1 VLRHRRSREV
11 GPLGRS
17 VSLRADQSVNENRYL
32 CIHGHFYQPP
42 RENPWL
48 EGIELQDSAAPFHDW
63 NERVTAECYA
73 PNSAARILNA
83 EGRIAK
89 IVNNYSGISFN
100 FGPTLLSWM
109 KDKAPE
115 TYQGILDADKMSAQ
129 RFSGHGS
136 ALAQCYNHMIMPLA
150 NARDKLTQVIWGLED
165 FRFRFGRDPEGMW
178 LPETAVDL
186 ETLDYMAREGIK
198 FTILAPSQAK
208 TMDGVDVTGQR
219 IDPARVYRQKLPSG
233 RSINLFFYDGPVS
246 QAVAFERLLNDGGR
260 FAQRILDALSDQRE
274 GPQLAHIAT
283 DGETY
288 GHHHAFADMALAY
301 ALDHIESSGLAK
313 ITNYGEFLEKHPAE
327 HEAEVLENTAWSCV
341 HGVGRWNS
349 NCGCNS
355 GGHGEWNQEWRAPLR
370 AALDW
375 VRDEIALG
383 YEEMARAFFK
393 DPWAARNNYIHVILD
408 RSPESRERFGATNF
422 RRKSLK
428 SGDRVNVWK
437 LLEMQRHAMLM
448 YTSCGWF
455 FDELSG
461 IETVQ
466 VIQYAGRVVQ
476 LAEEL
481 FGPGIEPRFLEKLA
495 LAKSNLPEHGDGAAI
510 YEKFVKPASVDL
522 LKVGAHYAMSS
533 LFESYPDNTRIYAY
547 SVDNK
552 DYRLKRSGKMR
563 LAFGKARLTSEI
575 TQESEMLMFGVLHF
589 GDHNLHGGVAL
600 HASEE
605 AYRDITK
612 SIRDAFNRTDLAAT
626 IQGLDQ
632 GFAGRVYSLK
642 NLFRD
647 EQRKVLNE
655 VLESTVEHSF
665 SVAREIY
672 KEEAQLLRFMN
683 DCGIPIPRELKA
695 AAEVALNGLLR
706 QALTASQLDRSA
718 IETLL
723 EEMRIAGIPLD
734 QSGLEIVLRRSLE
747 KAADLFFDDP
757 KNLTE
762 LARFRE
768 NLIAARALPFPL
780 VLWSVQNR
788 CYEVLQKIYPQMH
801 ENDAR
806 WTEQFRELAGLLS
819 LSVPERT
826 AGA

>member
-1 VLRHRRSREV
+1 
-11 GPLGRS
+11 
-17 VSLRADQSVNENRYL
+17 VNQNRYL

-48 EGIELQDSAAPFHDW
+48 EAIELQDSAAPYHDW

-73 PNSAARILNA
+73 PNSAARILDA
-83 EGRIAK
+83 QGRIAK

-109 KDKAPE
+109 NDKAPE
-115 TYQGILDADKMSAQ
+115 AYQSVLNADRVSEQ

-150 NARDKLTQVIWGLED
+150 NARDKLTQVIWGIED

-186 ETLDYMAREGIK
+186 ETLDLMAQHGIR

-208 TMDGVDVTGQR
+208 TMDGSDVSGQR
-219 IDPARVYRQKLPSG
+219 IDPARAYRQILPSG
-233 RSINLFFYDGPVS
+233 RSINLFFYDGPIS
-246 QAVAFERLLNDGGR
+246 RAVAFERLLDNGGR
-260 FAQRILDALSDQRE
+260 FAQRLLDAFSDSRE

-288 GHHHAFADMALAY
+288 GHHHAFGDMALAY
-301 ALDHIESSGLAK
+301 ALDHIESRGLAK
-313 ITNYGEFLEKHPAE
+313 VTNYGEFLEQHPAE
-327 HEAEVLENTAWSCV
+327 HDAEILENTAWSCV
-341 HGVGRWNS
+341 HGVGRWNT

-355 GGHGEWNQEWRAPLR
+355 GGRGDWNQEWRAPLR
-370 AALDW
+370 EALDW
-375 VRDEIALG
+375 LRDEVAPC
-383 YEEMARAFFK
+383 YEKMAARFFK

-408 RSPESRERFGATNF
+408 RSAESRERFAAANF
-422 RRKSLK
+422 RRKTVK
-428 SGDRVNVWK
+428 NPDRFIIWK

-476 LAEEL
+476 LAQEL
-481 FGPGIEPRFLEKLA
+481 FGNDLERRFLEKLA
-495 LAKSNLPEHGDGAAI
+495 LAKSNVPEHGDGAAI

-522 LKVGAHYAMSS
+522 LKLGAHYAMSS

-547 SVDNK
+547 SVEIK

-563 LAFGKARLTSEI
+563 LAFGKARFTSEI
-575 TQESEMLMFGVLHF
+575 TQDSEMLIFGVLHF

-600 HASEE
+600 YRSED
-605 AYRDITK
+605 AYRELTK
-612 SIRDAFNRTDLAAT
+612 ATREAFSRSDLAAT
-626 IQGLDQ
+626 IHSLDQ
-632 GFAGRVYSLK
+632 GFAGHTYSLK

-647 EQRKVLNE
+647 EQRKVLTE

-672 KEEAQLLRFMN
+672 EAEAQLLRFMS

-706 QALTASQLDRSA
+706 QALSAPELDLPT
-718 IETLL
+718 IQNLL
-723 EEMRIAGIPLD
+723 DEMRIAGISLD
-734 QSGLEIVLRRSLE
+734 QASLEIVLRRNLE
-747 KAADLFFDDP
+747 QCA
-757 KNLTE
+757 
-762 LARFRE
+762 ARFFEDPHNFALLTTFRD
-768 NLIAARALPFPL
+768 NLVAASSLPFPL

-788 CYEVLQKIYPQMH
+788 CYDLLQKLDPHADPQWLA
-801 ENDAR
+801 ECRALAALLQLA
-806 WTEQFRELAGLLS
+806 TEA
-819 LSVPERT
+819 
-826 AGA
+826 

>member
-1 VLRHRRSREV
+1 MN
-11 GPLGRS
+11 
-17 VSLRADQSVNENRYL
+17 DNRYL

-48 EGIELQDSAAPFHDW
+48 EAIELQDSAAPYHDW

-73 PNSAARILNA
+73 PNGAARILDP
-83 EGRIAK
+83 EGRIGK
-89 IVNNYSGISFN
+89 IVNNYSTISYN

-115 TYQGILDADKMSAQ
+115 SYQAILDADRVSMQ

-136 ALAQCYNHMIMPLA
+136 ALAQCYNHIIMPLA
-150 NARDKLTQVIWGLED
+150 NARDKLTQVIWGIED
-165 FRFRFGRDPEGMW
+165 FRFRFGRDPAGMW

-186 ETLDYMAREGIK
+186 ETLDRMAQHGIQ

-208 TMDGVDVTGQR
+208 TVDGADVSGAR

-246 QAVAFERLLNDGGR
+246 RAVAFERLLNNGGR
-260 FAQRILDALSDQRE
+260 FAQRLLDVFSGDRE
-274 GPQLAHIAT
+274 GPQLSHIAT

-288 GHHHAFADMALAY
+288 GHHHAFGDMALAY
-301 ALDHIESSGLAK
+301 ALADIESKGLAK
-313 ITNYGEFLEKHPAE
+313 LTNYGEFLEKYPGE
-327 HEAEVLENTAWSCV
+327 HDVEIIENTAWSCV

-370 AALDW
+370 AAFDW
-375 VRDEIALG
+375 LRDEVAPR
-383 YEEMARAFFK
+383 YEKLAARFLK

-408 RSPESRERFGATNF
+408 RNPESRERFAAANF
-422 RRKSLK
+422 RRKSLRAD
-428 SGDRVNVWK
+428 DRVKIWK

-466 VIQYAGRVVQ
+466 TIQYAGRVVE
-476 LAEEL
+476 LAADL
-481 FGPGIEPRFLEKLA
+481 FGAELNLSKQDLERRFLEKLS
-495 LAKSNLPEHGDGAAI
+495 LAKSNIPELGDGAAI
-510 YEKFVKPASVDL
+510 YEKFVKPARVDL
-522 LKVGAHYAMSS
+522 LKLGAHYAMSS
-533 LFESYPDNTRIYAY
+533 LFESYGDDTRIYAY
-547 SVDNK
+547 SVEKK

-563 LAFGKARLTSEI
+563 LATGKARFVSEI
-575 TQESEMLMFGVLHF
+575 TQESDVLMFGVLHF

-600 HASEE
+600 YRSEDS
-605 AYRDITK
+605 YRDLTK
-612 SIRDAFNRTDLAAT
+612 AARDAFARSDLAAT
-626 IQGLDQ
+626 IHCLDQ
-632 GFAGRVYSLK
+632 AFAGHTYSLK

-647 EQRKVLNE
+647 EQRKVLTE

-665 SVAREIY
+665 ASAREIY
-672 KEEAQLLRFMN
+672 EDQAQLLRFMS
-683 DCGIPIPRELKA
+683 DCNIPIPRELKA

-706 QALTASQLDRSA
+706 QALAAPELDRST
-718 IETLL
+718 IQNLL

-734 QSGLEIVLRRSLE
+734 QAGLEIVLRRNLE
-747 KAADLFFDDP
+747 HGA
-757 KNLTE
+757 
-762 LARFRE
+762 ARFFEAPR
-768 NLIAARALPFPL
+768 NLGLLSRLRDNLVTARSLPFPL

-788 CYEVLQKIYPQMH
+788 CYELLQKLDPH
-801 ENDAR
+801 ADRHWVAAC
-806 WTEQFRELAGLLS
+806 RELAGLLQ
-819 LSVPERT
+819 LATEPRP
-826 AGA
+826 

>member
-1 VLRHRRSREV
+1 M
-11 GPLGRS
+11 
-17 VSLRADQSVNENRYL
+17 NENRYL

-48 EGIELQDSAAPFHDW
+48 EAIELQDSAAPYHDW

-73 PNSAARILNA
+73 PNSAARILDSQ
-83 EGRIAK
+83 GRIAK
-89 IVNNYSGISFN
+89 IVSNYSALSFN

-115 TYQGILDADKMSAQ
+115 TYQGILEADRISAQ

-150 NARDKLTQVIWGLED
+150 NARDKLTQIIWGIED

-186 ETLDYMAREGIK
+186 ETLDLMAQHGIQ

-219 IDPARVYRQKLPSG
+219 IDPARAYRQKLPSG
-233 RSINLFFYDGPVS
+233 RSIHLFFYDGPVS
-246 QAVAFERLLNDGGR
+246 QAVAFERLLDDGAR
-260 FAQRILDALSDQRE
+260 FAQRLIDAFSDLRE

-288 GHHHAFADMALAY
+288 GHHHAFGDMALAY
-301 ALDHIESSGLAK
+301 ALDLIENSGMAK
-313 ITNYGEFLEKHPAE
+313 ITNYGEFLELHPAE
-327 HEAEVLENTAWSCV
+327 HEAEILENTAWSCV
-341 HGVGRWNS
+341 HGVGRWNA

-355 GGHGEWNQEWRAPLR
+355 GGRGEWNQEWRAPLR
-370 AALDW
+370 QALDW
-375 VRDEIALG
+375 LRDEIAPC
-383 YEEMARAFFK
+383 YEKMAGRFFK

-408 RSPESRERFGATNF
+408 RSAESRDRFAAANF
-422 RRKSLK
+422 RRKAIK
-428 SGDRVNVWK
+428 AADRVTIWK

-481 FGPGIEPRFLEKLA
+481 FGDEIERRFLEKLA
-495 LAKSNLPEHGDGAAI
+495 VAKSNLPEHANGAVI
-510 YEKFVKPASVDL
+510 YEKFVKPAQVDL
-522 LKVGAHYAMSS
+522 LKLGAHYAMSS
-533 LFESYPDNTRIYAY
+533 LFETFPENTRIYAY
-547 SVDNK
+547 SVENK
-552 DYRLKRSGKMR
+552 DYRLKRAGKMR
-563 LAFGKARLTSEI
+563 LAFGKARFSSEI
-575 TQESEMLMFGVLHF
+575 TQDSDMLMFGVLHF

-600 HASEE
+600 HRSED
-605 AYRDITK
+605 AYRELGKAT
-612 SIRDAFNRTDLAAT
+612 REAFTRSDLAAT
-626 IQGLDQ
+626 IHSLDQ
-632 GFAGRVYSLK
+632 GFAGHTYSLK

-647 EQRKVLNE
+647 EQRKVLTE
-655 VLESTVEHSF
+655 VLESTLEHSF
-665 SVAREIY
+665 TVAREIY
-672 KEEAQLLRFMN
+672 EDEAQLLRFMS
-683 DCGIPIPRELKA
+683 DCSIPVPRELKA

-706 QALTASQLDRSA
+706 QALGASELDRYA
-718 IETLL
+718 IQNLL
-723 EEMRIAGIPLD
+723 EEMRVAAISLD
-734 QSGLEIVLRRSLE
+734 QAGLEIVLRRNLE
-747 KAADLFFDDP
+747 KQAARFFENP
-757 KNLTE
+757 KNAAL
-762 LARFRE
+762 LAGLRE
-768 NLIAARALPFPL
+768 NLEAARSLPFPL

-788 CYEVLQKIYPQMH
+788 CYELLGTIGP
-801 ENDAR
+801 EADPEWAA
-806 WTEQFRELAGLLS
+806 ECRELGALLD
-819 LSVPERT
+819 LAPLT
-826 AGA
+826 

>member
-1 VLRHRRSREV
+1 
-11 GPLGRS
+11 
-17 VSLRADQSVNENRYL
+17 VNENRYL

-48 EGIELQDSAAPFHDW
+48 EAIELQDSAAPYHDW

-73 PNSAARILNA
+73 PNSAARILDS

-109 KDKAPE
+109 QDKSPE
-115 TYQGILDADKMSAQ
+115 TYQAILEADRLSAQ

-150 NARDKLTQVIWGLED
+150 NARDKLTQVIWGIED
-165 FRFRFGRDPEGMW
+165 FRSRFGRDPEGMW

-186 ETLDYMAREGIK
+186 ETLELLAQHGIQ
-198 FTILAPSQAK
+198 FTILAPSQAQS
-208 TMDGVDVTGQR
+208 MDGIDVTGQR

-260 FAQRILDALSDQRE
+260 FARRLLDALSDRRE

-288 GHHHAFADMALAY
+288 GHHHAFGDMALAY

-327 HEAEVLENTAWSCV
+327 HDAEILENTAWSCV
-341 HGVGRWNS
+341 HGVGRWNT

-355 GGHGEWNQEWRAPLR
+355 GGRSEWNQAWRGPLR
-370 AALDW
+370 EALDW
-375 VRDEIALG
+375 LRDEVAPS
-383 YEEMARAFFK
+383 YEKMAGRFFK

-408 RSPESRERFGATNF
+408 RSPESRERFAAANF
-422 RRKSLK
+422 RRKTVK
-428 SGDRVNVWK
+428 AGDRAIIWK

-455 FDELSG
+455 FDELTG

-481 FGPGIEPRFLEKLA
+481 FGPGIEHRFLAKLA
-495 LAKSNLPEHGDGAAI
+495 HAKSNLPQHGGGEAI

-522 LKVGAHYAMSS
+522 LKLGAHYAMSS
-533 LFESYPDNTRIYAY
+533 LFENYPDNTRIYAY

-563 LAFGKARLTSEI
+563 LAFGKARFTSEI
-575 TQESEMLMFGVLHF
+575 TQDSDMLIFGVLHF

-600 HASEE
+600 YRSEE
-605 AYRDITK
+605 AYRDLSKAT
-612 SIRDAFNRTDLAAT
+612 RDAFGRSDLAAT
-626 IQGLDQ
+626 IHCLDQ
-632 GFAGRVYSLK
+632 GFTGHTYSLK

-647 EQRKVLNE
+647 EQRKVLTE
-655 VLESTVEHSF
+655 VLESTVDHSF

-672 KEEAQLLRFMN
+672 EDEAQLIRFMS

-706 QALTASQLDRSA
+706 QALAAPELDRNS
-718 IETLL
+718 IHSLL
-723 EEMRIAGIPLD
+723 DEMRIAGIHLD
-734 QSGLEIVLRRSLE
+734 QGALEIVLRRNLE
-747 KAADLFFDDP
+747 KGADRFFEDP
-757 KNLTE
+757 GNQVLLTK
-762 LARFRE
+762 FHE
-768 NLIAARALPFPL
+768 NLVAARSLPFPL

-788 CYEVLQKIYPQMH
+788 CYEVLQEVYPQMQ
-801 ENDAR
+801 EKRETR
-806 WTEQFRELAGLLS
+806 WVGQFQELAGLLS
-819 LSVPERT
+819 LRVE
-826 AGA
+826 

>member
-1 VLRHRRSREV
+1 
-11 GPLGRS
+11 
-17 VSLRADQSVNENRYL
+17 VNENRYL

-48 EGIELQDSAAPFHDW
+48 EAIELQDSAAPYHDW
-63 NERVTAECYA
+63 NERITAECYA
-73 PNSAARILNA
+73 PNSAARILDSA
-83 EGRIAK
+83 GRIAK

-115 TYQGILDADKMSAQ
+115 TYQAILDADRVSEQ
-129 RFSGHGS
+129 RFAGHGS

-150 NARDKLTQVIWGLED
+150 NARDKLTQVIWGIED

-186 ETLDYMAREGIK
+186 ETLDLMAQHGIQ

-208 TMDGVDVTGQR
+208 SMDGIDVSGQR

-233 RSINLFFYDGPVS
+233 RSINLFFYDGPIS
-246 QAVAFERLLNDGGR
+246 RAVAFERLLDNGGR
-260 FAQRILDALSDQRE
+260 FAQRLLDGFSDQRE
-274 GPQLAHIAT
+274 GPQLMHIAT

-288 GHHHAFADMALAY
+288 GHHHAFGDMALAY
-301 ALDHIESSGLAK
+301 ALDHIESQGLARV
-313 ITNYGEFLEKHPAE
+313 TNYGEFLEQHPAE

-341 HGVGRWNS
+341 HGVGRWNT

-355 GGHGEWNQEWRAPLR
+355 GGHGDWNQEWRAPLR

-375 VRDEIALG
+375 LRDEIAPL
-383 YEEMARAFFK
+383 YEKMARRFFK

-408 RSPESRERFGATNF
+408 RTVESRERFAAANF
-422 RRKSLK
+422 RRKAIK
-428 SGDRVNVWK
+428 GADRVTIWK

-466 VIQYAGRVVQ
+466 VIQYAGRVVE

-481 FGPGIEPRFLEKLA
+481 FGSPAERGIERRFLEKLA
-495 LAKSNLPEHGDGAAI
+495 LAKSNLPDHGDGATI

-522 LKVGAHYAMSS
+522 LKLCAHYAMSS

-563 LAFGKARLTSEI
+563 LAFGKARFTSEI
-575 TQESEMLMFGVLHF
+575 TQDSEMLMFGVLHF

-600 HASEE
+600 YRSED
-605 AYRDITK
+605 AYRDVTK
-612 SIRDAFNRTDLAAT
+612 AARDAFYRSDLAAT
-626 IQGLDQ
+626 IHCLDQ
-632 GFAGRVYSLK
+632 AFAGHTYSLK

-647 EQRKVLNE
+647 EQRKVLTE

-665 SVAREIY
+665 AVAREIY
-672 KEEAQLLRFMN
+672 EDEAQLLRFMS

-706 QALTASQLDRSA
+706 QALAAPELDEAA
-718 IETLL
+718 IQGLL
-723 EEMRIAGIPLD
+723 DEMRVAAIPLD
-734 QSGLEIVLRRSLE
+734 QAGLEIVLRRNLE
-747 KAADLFFDDP
+747 HSAGLFFEDP
-757 KNLTE
+757 KNLAHLTT
-762 LARFRE
+762 LRD
-768 NLIAARALPFPL
+768 NLIAARSLPFPL

-788 CYEVLQKIYPQMH
+788 CYDLLQKMDPQADPQWVA
-801 ENDAR
+801 EC
-806 WTEQFRELAGLLS
+806 RELAGLLQ
-819 LSVPERT
+819 LAPE
-826 AGA
+826 

>member
-1 VLRHRRSREV
+1 M
-11 GPLGRS
+11 
-17 VSLRADQSVNENRYL
+17 NENRYL

-186 ETLDYMAREGIK
+186 ETLDYMAREGIQ

>member
-1 VLRHRRSREV
+1 
-11 GPLGRS
+11 
-17 VSLRADQSVNENRYL
+17 VNENRYL

-48 EGIELQDSAAPFHDW
+48 EAIELQDSAAPYHDW
-63 NERVTAECYA
+63 NERITAECYA
-73 PNSAARILNA
+73 PNSAARILDA

-115 TYQGILDADKMSAQ
+115 TYQGILEADRASAQ

-150 NARDKLTQVIWGLED
+150 NARDKLTQVIWGIED

-186 ETLDYMAREGIK
+186 ETLDLMAQQGIR

-208 TMDGVDVTGQR
+208 SMDGVDVTGQR
-219 IDPARVYRQKLPSG
+219 IDPARVYRQNLPSG

-246 QAVAFERLLNDGGR
+246 QAVAFEGLLNDGGR
-260 FAQRILDALSDQRE
+260 FARRLLDAFSDLRE

-288 GHHHAFADMALAY
+288 GHHHAFGDMALAY
-301 ALDHIESSGLAK
+301 ALDHIEASGLAK
-313 ITNYGEFLEKHPAE
+313 VTNYGEFLEKHPAE
-327 HEAEVLENTAWSCV
+327 HDAEILENTAWSCV

-355 GGHGEWNQEWRAPLR
+355 GGHGEWNQNWRAPLR
-370 AALDW
+370 EALDW
-375 VRDEIALG
+375 LRDEIAPA
-383 YEEMARAFFK
+383 YEKMAGRFFK
-393 DPWAARNNYIHVILD
+393 DPWAARNNYIRVILD
-408 RSPESRERFGATNF
+408 RSPESRERFTAANF
-422 RRKSLK
+422 RRKTVRTA
-428 SGDRVNVWK
+428 DRAKIWK

-455 FDELSG
+455 FDELTG

-466 VIQYAGRVVQ
+466 VIQYAGRVIQ

-481 FGPGIEPRFLEKLA
+481 FGTGAESRFELGFLKKLA
-495 LAKSNLPEHGDGAAI
+495 LAKSNIPEHGDGAAI

-522 LKVGAHYAMSS
+522 LKLGAHYAMSS

-563 LAFGKARLTSEI
+563 LAFGKARFTSEI
-575 TQESEMLMFGVLHF
+575 TQDSEMLMFGVLHF

-600 HASEE
+600 FRSEE
-605 AYRDITK
+605 AYRDLSKAT
-612 SIRDAFNRTDLAAT
+612 RDAFSRSDLAGT
-626 IQGLDQ
+626 ILGLDQ
-632 GFAGRVYSLK
+632 GFAGHTYSLK
-642 NLFRD
+642 NLFHD
-647 EQRKVLNE
+647 EQRKVLAE
-655 VLESTVEHSF
+655 VLEPTVEHSF

-672 KEEAQLLRFMN
+672 EAQAQLLRFMS
-683 DCGIPIPRELKA
+683 DCGIPIPRELKSS
-695 AAEVALNGLLR
+695 AEVALNGLLR
-706 QALTASQLDRSA
+706 QALQAAELDKTAIQG
-718 IETLL
+718 LL
-723 EEMRIAGIPLD
+723 EEMHIAGISLN
-734 QSGLEIVLRRSLE
+734 QTSLEIVLRRNLE
-747 KAADLFFDDP
+747 KGAELFFEDP
-757 KNLTE
+757 RN
-762 LARFRE
+762 LARLAKFRD
-768 NLIAARALPFPL
+768 NLIAARALPFRL

-788 CYEVLQKIYPQMH
+788 CYAVLEKVYPQVR
-801 ENDAR
+801 ENGTNEKAEAR
-806 WTEQFRELAGLLS
+806 WLAQFQELAALLS
-819 LSVPERT
+819 LRVTGPEP
-826 AGA
+826 